1 MEYKIRFNYQ
11 PAAGDY
17 LRFKLNGVTKTFT
30 FFQINWSN
38 VGTHISFTLP
48 FDPEAN
54 TINTTSNADGFI
66 RSDLNLTW
74 DNVFSSIVDGDT
86 RGYFTFKDTA
96 TNIFTDIEFS
106 SGYASFASEVEFS
119 PSTIAFNHTQGSSL
133 PSKTISVSGNSW
145 KIIGKPNFILSS
157 PTTGVTITND
167 TVGGFQTISGSN
179 NADIVITLGGFYNGN
194 TIFSSADLA
203 GNFEVQKENVF
214 KGNIAFT
221 VVVNK
226 ISDFLTIPYP
236 NGTNAF
242 TLDTKYFEVF
252 SAATDT
258 YFQFDTTIKVYDFFT
273 NTETIHT
280 LYQKL
285 VLFKGKSKVNIG
297 KLIHRLMD
305 NFELPNATLLQYKIA
320 EAQIVC
326 AEKKQIDNS
335 VVRSGTSSVVKFVAG
350 LSRGITTIGF
360 LDFNPKM
367 NRVTKNSFEYLNVLI
382 PSGNYELRIFKNNA
396 VDSTVSL
403 PASDGK
409 IVCKKVTFENFNQG
423 DVIDYVLDVVG
434 GTSTAIKKSFVL
446 FPEGMYSNTL
456 VWENEFL
463 LQSALECTG
472 SASIKSDIEFQSQ
485 KIYEDFVEKLNHLSS
500 SKEVRFTINTGWLMQ
515 SDVDTIESLM
525 RSKRVWFTKG
535 SETIGLRPIGKAIV
549 NQDTEREL
557 IDFTLEF
564 IINRNYDEETYTL

>member
-1 MEYKIRFNYQ
+1 METKIRFNYQ

-30 FFQINWSN
+30 FYQVDWNN
-38 VGTHISFTLP
+38 VGTRTLFTLP
-48 FDPEAN
+48 FDPLAN

-86 RGYFTFKDTA
+86 RGYITFKDTA

-106 SGYASFASEVEFS
+106 SAYASFASDVEFS
-119 PSTIAFNHTQGSSL
+119 PSSISFNHTQGSSL
-133 PSKTISVSGNSW
+133 PSKTISISGDMW

-157 PTTGVTITND
+157 TTAGVSITTDASGN
-167 TVGGFQTISGSN
+167 FQIVSGSG
-179 NADIVITLGGFYNGN
+179 NATVKITLGSYYDSNN
-194 TIFSSADLA
+194 EYASTELS
-203 GNFEVQKENVF
+203 GNFEVQKNNVF
-214 KGNIAFT
+214 DGNISYT
-221 VVVNK
+221 IQVNK
-226 ISDFLTIPYP
+226 LADFFTNPYP
-236 NGTNAF
+236 TNSKAF
-242 TLDTKYFEVF
+242 TLDNKYFEVF

-273 NTETIHT
+273 NTETIHN
-280 LYQKL
+280 LYQKV
-285 VLFKGKSKVNIG
+285 VLFKGKSKINIG

-305 NFELPNATLLQYKIA
+305 NFEAPNNNLYQYKIA
-320 EAQIVC
+320 EAQIIC
-326 AEKKQIDNS
+326 AEKKQSDNTI
-335 VVRSGTSSVVKFVAG
+335 VRSGTTSAIQFVAG
-350 LSRGITTIGF
+350 ISRGITTIGF
-360 LDFNPKM
+360 LDFNLKM
-367 NRVTKNSFEYLNVLI
+367 NRVTTKSFAYLNILI
-382 PSGNYELRIFKNNA
+382 PSGNYELRIFKNG
-396 VDSTVSL
+396 SIESSLSL
-403 PASDGK
+403 PTSNGK
-409 IVCKKVTFENFNQG
+409 IICKKVTFENFNQG

-434 GTSTAIKKSFVL
+434 GTSTAIKKSFVV
-446 FPEGMYSNTL
+446 FPEGMYSNIL

-472 SASIKSDIEFQSQ
+472 TTSIKSDIEFQSQ
-485 KIYEDFVEKLNHLSS
+485 KVYEDFVEKLNHLSS

-525 RSKRVWFTKG
+525 RSKRVWLTKG
-535 SETIGLRPIGKAIV
+535 NETIVLRPTGKSIV
-549 NQDTEREL
+549 NQDSEREL

>member
-1 MEYKIRFNYQ
+1 MALIPIYKFWYEAVHPEGYAGTDRVIYLNEYGEEQTHILTRTLFGGVCEEIIGRSIVST
-11 PAAGDY
+11 AGALPCGETVFLYNVDPDTPIEPVEGTIVY
-17 LRFKLNGVTKTFT
+17 NPKTLAYVH
-30 FFQINWSN
+30 N
-38 VGTHISFTLP
+38 VGSTLP
-48 FDPEAN
+48 SFN
-54 TINTTSNADGFI
+54 I
-66 RSDLNLTW
+66 
-74 DNVFSSIVDGDT
+74 
-86 RGYFTFKDTA
+86 TF
-96 TNIFTDIEFS
+96 
-106 SGYASFASEVEFS
+106 
-119 PSTIAFNHTQGSSL
+119 
-133 PSKTISVSGNSW
+133 SGNDW
-145 KIIGKPNFILSS
+145 KIIGKPNFVLTS
-157 PTTGVTITND
+157 PTSGVTITND
-167 TVGGFQTISGSN
+167 TVGGFQTVTGSG
-179 NADIVITLGGFYNGN
+179 NATVTITLGSHFDSNAEFLVSELSG
-194 TIFSSADLA
+194 S
-203 GNFEVQKENVF
+203 FEVQKFNIISGYVLD
-214 KGNIAFT
+214 GTIAFT

-226 ISDFLTIPYP
+226 LADFFTVPYA
-236 NGTNAF
+236 NGANAF

-409 IVCKKVTFENFNQG
+409 IICKKVTFENFNQG

-434 GTSTAIKKSFVL
+434 GTSTAIKKSFVV
-446 FPEGMYSNTL
+446 FPESYYSNTL

-472 SASIKSDIEFQSQ
+472 SWSAKSDIEFQSQ
-485 KIYEDFVEKLNHLSS
+485 KVYEDFVEKLNHLSS

-525 RSKRVWFTKG
+525 RSKRVWLTKG
-535 SETIGLRPIGKAIV
+535 NETIALRPVSKSII